1 MVRLSLSLEAAA
13 VLDFG
18 PRISCRM
25 GGFRHS
31 SLGFGVL
38 GMPFMLM
45 AALTFHSSAAT
56 LVVTTTSDSGS
67 GSLRQAIL
75 DANATN
81 GLDSIVF
88 QIPGTAPFTITP
100 LAALPAITD
109 PVVIDGTTQ
118 PGYTPNH
125 PIIELSGVS
134 A

>member
-1 MVRLSLSLEAAA
+1 
-13 VLDFG
+13 
-18 PRISCRM
+18 
-25 GGFRHS
+25 
-31 SLGFGVL
+31 
-38 GMPFMLM
+38 MLM

-125 PIIELSGVS
+125 PIIESGVHDLNQTGGETGTGRPYGITTGTLDQQM
-134 A
+134 AGRARGGD